1 MGIEEVAIRAQEQER
16 ERIALELH
24 DGVAQTLTSALRY
37 LQTLEAMAP
46 QELAES
52 RRTVGRT
59 RYLVRHALQEVREV
73 IYSLH
78 PAALS
83 RLGLVAPLRQELG
96 RLREETGWQVDFAA
110 EEMPFSKEE
119 ELALYRIIHE
129 AMTNARKHSQ
139 TRHLWVA
146 LRREGGLII
155 GEVRDWGK
163 GFVRSGVTTGRGLDT
178 MRRRAE
184 ILKGQLFIEC
194 QPGRGTYI
202 RVEMPEE
209 RMGCERGAY

>member
-1 MGIEEVAIRAQEQER
+1 MVTHAPLPTVKKRACGSKGRAIPLRGSPGPDGSGINGRAVGPGESGMTGRAARQGGMGIEEVAIRAQEQER

-83 RLGLVAPLRQELG
+83 RLGLVATLRQELG

-110 EEMPFSKEE
+110 GGMPFSKG
-119 ELALYRIIHE
+119 
-129 AMTNARKHSQ
+129 
-139 TRHLWVA
+139 
-146 LRREGGLII
+146 EG
-155 GEVRDWGK
+155 R
-163 GFVRSGVTTGRGLDT
+163 
-178 MRRRAE
+178 
-184 ILKGQLFIEC
+184 
-194 QPGRGTYI
+194 
-202 RVEMPEE
+202 
-209 RMGCERGAY
+209 